1 MLLRLLVG
9 VFGLALLF
17 TVLRDAFETVILPRR
32 IRRVFRLTSIFYG
45 ASWSAWRWVA
55 RRLRGGFRE
64 SALSWFGP
72 LSLLVLLA
80 LWAVTII
87 FAFGMLQWAGGSS
100 LHVEGHT
107 AHFLDD
113 LYISSTNFVTLGL
126 GDVSPA
132 DTFARILTA
141 SEAGMGFAFLA
152 IIIGYLPVIYQTFSR
167 REIAISLLDARA
179 GSPPAAVELLRRQ
192 RGDADHA
199 DLTRWLI
206 EWERWSA
213 ELLESH
219 ISYPVLAY
227 FRSQHGNQSWLSA
240 VTMVLDTTA
249 LIMLS
254 CEGWC
259 VRQAELTFAMA
270 RHAVVDLSQV
280 FRVAEPRDM
289 VDRLPPAVFAHLKNQ
304 LAQVG
309 LTLSEPADHR
319 LAEIRARYEPYLV
332 ALSRQLELGLPPFI
346 RPPAARHD
354 NWEGAPWKEHA
365 GSTMTQHFEVP
376 ERWPTLSSFAPH
388 DDPNTPSK
396 NG

>member
-1 MLLRLLVG
+1 MLRLLVG
-9 VFGLALLF
+9 ILGVALLLM
-17 TVLRDAFETVILPRR
+17 VLRDAFETVILPRR
-32 IRRVFRLTSIFYG
+32 IRRAFRLTAIFYR
-45 ASWSAWRWVA
+45 ASWSLWRAVA

-64 SALSWFGP
+64 STLGWFGP

-80 LWAVTII
+80 LWAVSII
-87 FAFGMLQWAGGSS
+87 FAFALLQWAGGSS

-107 AHFLDD
+107 ARFLDD

-126 GDVSPA
+126 GDVAPA
-132 DTFARILTA
+132 DTYARVLTA

-167 REIAISLLDARA
+167 RELMISLLDARA

-206 EWERWSA
+206 DWERWSA

-240 VTMVLDTTA
+240 VTMVLDTSA
-249 LIMLS
+249 LIMLT

-280 FRVAEPRDM
+280 FRVREPRDM
-289 VDRLPPAVFAHLKNQ
+289 VDRLPPPAFAQLKTQ
-304 LAQVG
+304 LAQIGFV
-309 LTLSEPADHR
+309 LSEPADLK
-319 LAEIRARYEPYLV
+319 LAELRGRYEPYVV
-332 ALSRQLELGLPPFI
+332 ALSRQLGLVLPQFVRPLG
-346 RPPAARHD
+346 AGHD

-376 ERWPTLSSFAPH
+376 QRWPTLSPLEPP
-388 DDPNTPSK
+388 DDPNKPSA